1 MEDTNPFAVA
11 ELVDNPEQRC
21 PVVLVLDTSRSMQGK
36 AIDELN
42 AGIRQFA
49 DDLKADPLAALR
61 VEVAIVTF
69 GGNAQAIDV
78 RQGHGAA
85 IAADPAVAFVPA
97 DTFSPPALRADGG
110 TPMGD
115 AVNLGLDL
123 LRGRKAM
130 YKNHGIPYFRPW
142 LFLISDG
149 EPTDQN
155 WSAAADQARLEES
168 LKGVSVF
175 PIGVEKADMGPLAMF
190 SSQRS
195 PAKLTS
201 IGEFQSLFRWLSG
214 SLSAVANSRPGETV
228 TLPNA
233 GWAQIDPS

>member
-1 MEDTNPFAVA
+1 
-11 ELVDNPEQRC
+11 L
-21 PVVLVLDTSRSMQGK
+21 
-36 AIDELN
+36 
-42 AGIRQFA
+42 
-49 DDLKADPLAALR
+49 
-61 VEVAIVTF
+61 
-69 GGNAQAIDV
+69 
-78 RQGHGAA
+78 H
-85 IAADPAVAFVPA
+85 
-97 DTFSPPALRADGG
+97 ADGG

-168 LKGVSVF
+168 QKGVSVF

-214 SLSAVANSRPGETV
+214 SLSAVANSRPGELV
-228 TLPNA
+228 TLPAA